1 MSAVKEA
8 ISAIRD
14 AMLLT
19 DKVQKVGE
27 TLERMSG
34 IIESHEKRLIRL
46 EAKWETAIEIA
57 AINRPAR
64 KIEG

>member
-57 AINRPAR
+57 AINCPAR

>member
-8 ISAIRD
+8 INAIRD
-14 AMLLT
+14 AMLLA

-27 TLERMSG
+27 TLERMSNVVEG
-34 IIESHEKRLIRL
+34 HEKRLIRL

-57 AINRPAR
+57 AINRSSR

>member
-14 AMLLT
+14 AMLLA
-19 DKVQKVGE
+19 DKVQRVGE
-27 TLERMSG
+27 TLERMSSA
-34 IIESHEKRLIRL
+34 IEDHEKRLIRL

-57 AINRPAR
+57 AINRSPR
-64 KIEG
+64 KIGG

>member
-27 TLERMSG
+27 ILERMSG

-57 AINRPAR
+57 AINHPTR